1 MSDIKRTIMERKNR
15 GNLIILCCLCL
26 FFTNCSMHRHIH
38 DTHVDTSSE
47 AGKPSDSDK
56 LPESKKPPEV
66 ELGKKIFEELKQ
78 QLKFTDNPLIQAYV
92 NRIGEKILHQVPP
105 NRFDFRYFVIKS
117 DQLNAFALPNGHI
130 CFTERLLNSV
140 RSEDE
145 LAFVL
150 CHETAHVTQTHFRRL
165 MSKKSKV
172 DIATMAAMVA
182 GILVAKDSEVMTAI
196 QAFSLGTNQTFLL
209 KYSREFENEADGV
222 GFKYFTGAGYQA
234 QGAIDFMRTLQ
245 RLERITIVPPAYLST
260 HPPTDAR
267 IYHLQQLNKKKKA
280 SPSKMQSIGNFR
292 RFQIWNRIETEY
304 PQDYLQDLQ
313 QDYKNNP
320 QNPDVLYGLAMV
332 YEKLGNT
339 EESIDFFQKCLTLN
353 PYDDDALRDFG
364 IFLFRRNKYAEA
376 EKYLEQATKIDLG
389 GFLAFHYL
397 GRSQYKKGQLEKA
410 IANLTQSK
418 KLEPSFP
425 ENYYFL
431 GLIYQQKG
439 QLKKAHKNFG
449 EHFFLKGNKKAAE
462 FHFKEAKRL
471 NPNPA

>member
-1 MSDIKRTIMERKNR
+1 MKRKNR
-15 GNLIILCCLCL
+15 GNVIIFCCLCL
-26 FFTNCSMHRHIH
+26 FFSNCSIHHHIH
-38 DTHVDTSSE
+38 DAQVNTSSE
-47 AGKPSDSDK
+47 SDKPSDSDN
-56 LPESKKPPEV
+56 LPESRKPPEV
-66 ELGKKIFEELKQ
+66 ELGNKIFEELKQ
-78 QLKFTDNPLIQAYV
+78 QLEFTDNPLIQAYV
-92 NRIGEKILHQVPP
+92 NRIGKKILQQVPP
-105 NRFDFRYFVIKS
+105 NRFNFHYFVIKS

-150 CHETAHVTQTHFRRL
+150 CHETAHVTQAHFRRL
-165 MSKKSKV
+165 MGKKSKV

-209 KYSREFENEADGV
+209 KYSREFENEADEV
-222 GFKYFTGAGYQA
+222 GFKYFTSAGYKGP
-234 QGAIDFMRTLQ
+234 GAIDFMETLQ

-260 HPPTDAR
+260 HPPTNTR
-267 IYHLQQLNKKKKA
+267 IYHLELLNEKKE
-280 SPSKMQSIGNFR
+280 PSTSQMQSIGNFR

-304 PQDYLQDLQ
+304 PQDYLQHLL

-320 QNPDVLYGLAMV
+320 QDPDILYGLAMV
-332 YEKLGNT
+332 YEKLGKT
-339 EESIDFFQKCLTLN
+339 KESIDFFQKCLELN
-353 PYDDDALRDFG
+353 PHDDDALRDLG

-397 GRSQYKKGQLEKA
+397 GRSQYKTGDLKKA
-410 IANLTQSK
+410 IDNLTQSK
-418 KLEPSFP
+418 DLDSSFP

-431 GLIYQQKG
+431 GLIYQQQG

-449 EHFFLKGNKKAAE
+449 THFLLKGNKKASE
-462 FHFKEAKRL
+462 FHFKEAKRINR
-471 NPNPA
+471 NPT